1 MQEYEIRITTHAE
14 ESLREIGAYI
24 WEELMVPET
33 AINLLQ
39 TIRQEIKKLSYMP
52 SKIHLT
58 PEEPWRSYGVRRMR
72 VKNFYVYFWIDEEN
86 LRVQVTDVIYVA
98 RDQKKQLETMPI
110 D

>member
-1 MQEYEIRITTHAE
+1 MQEYEVRITEHAE
-14 ESLREIGAYI
+14 ESLREIVAYI
-24 WEELMVPET
+24 WEELMVPQT
-33 AINLLQ
+33 AIDLLQ

-52 SKIHLT
+52 SRIHLT
-58 PEEPWRSYGVRRMR
+58 TEEPWRGYGVRRMR

-110 D
+110 E